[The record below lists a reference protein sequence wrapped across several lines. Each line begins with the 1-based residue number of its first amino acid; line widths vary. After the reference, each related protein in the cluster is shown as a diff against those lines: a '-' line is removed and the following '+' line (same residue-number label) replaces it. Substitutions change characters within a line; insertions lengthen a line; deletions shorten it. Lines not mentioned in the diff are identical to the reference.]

1 MWVDIPVEERK
12 CQIKKEKEHGKRRE
26 SRKVIRAMKKL
37 NKGIRTTE
45 RPA

>member
-12 CQIKKEKEHGKRRE
+12 CQIKKEKEHGKGRE
-26 SRKVIRAMKKL
+26 SRKVIIRAMKKW
-37 NKGIRTTE
+37 NKGIRTE